1 MGYFE
6 IMSLVFLILSAIF
19 SLMLIHFAFFG
30 FIGLIAKKT
39 FPHTDKKLKYGIIVS
54 ARNESAVIGN
64 LIKSVQKNDYP
75 QDKLQIFVVAH
86 NCTDDTAAI
95 SRELG
100 ATVYEYNNPDERT
113 KGYAFKYLFKRIE
126 EDYGIES
133 YDGFLVLDADN
144 ILTENYMEKMND
156 AFVAGD
162 CKDVITSFRNSKNFG
177 SNLMSACY
185 GIYFINGCRLES
197 RGRTALGCST
207 RVQGTGYLISS
218 KCLKDGWDYVTLTE
232 DWEFT
237 ADQILQDT
245 RIVFCDEAMFYD
257 EQPTTFKVM
266 WNQRVRW
273 AKGHL
278 LVFLTR
284 FKDLVKGFFK
294 PKKSG
299 GTRKKGSTY
308 DIFVNI
314 LPVCVIGALLFVL
327 YSVFFAL
334 TPVFD
339 PTVDMAFLVKRH
351 LIISGIS
358 FGAGYLTLVL
368 TSLVVYIIEHKRI
381 KGVSLGMKILSSLVW
396 PIFIFLATPCEFVA
410 LFTKNLAW
418 KPIPHVDTTD
428 IEKLK
433 ALSEG
438 EVGAE
443 DKVSQAENA

>member
-6 IMSLVFLILSAIF
+6 IITLVFLILSGIF

-30 FIGLIAKKT
+30 LIGLFAKKT

-54 ARNESAVIGN
+54 ARNEAAVIGN

-95 SRELG
+95 SRDLG
-100 ATVYEYNNPDERT
+100 ATVYEYNNPNERT

-126 EDYGIES
+126 EDFGIES

-245 RIVFCDEAMFYD
+245 KIVFCDDAMFYD

-294 PKKSG
+294 PKSHG

-314 LPVCVIGALLFVL
+314 LPVCVISTTLFIL
-327 YSVFFAL
+327 YSIFFAL

-339 PTVDMAFLVKRH
+339 PTVNMAFLLKRH
-351 LIISGIS
+351 LIVSGITT
-358 FGAGYLTLVL
+358 GTGYLTLVI

-381 KGVSLGMKILSSLVW
+381 KGISLGMKILSSLVW

-428 IEKLK
+428 IEKIK
-433 ALSEG
+433 ALNEG
-438 EVGAE
+438 ETATEEKVAE
-443 DKVSQAENA
+443 VENA